1 MKNIKFDKLSIYPK
15 DLAKKSSGFSG
26 ADIKNMVNIAILNA
40 VKHNR
45 TEANNSDFEFALDR
59 IAMGIG
65 RSNMLVS

>member
-1 MKNIKFDKLSIYPK
+1 MLHDTKKKNSFNWSTD
-15 DLAKKSSGFSG
+15 
-26 ADIKNMVNIAILNA
+26 
-40 VKHNR
+40 R